1 MSKTTNLQLF
11 KHDEPLET
19 NENDF
24 DIDEA
29 LNDNW
34 DILDTFAGQVDT
46 RLETLEND
54 LDEIST
60 NLDALETNIE
70 TLQSN
75 VTSLQTDNETNK
87 QNIQD
92 LQSEQETQNT
102 AIENNTEELELLKN
116 NLPEPVTTEQS
127 EEITVQDA
135 MNYYGSL
142 DVSGN
147 STQYTRSG
155 KNKLYLADV
164 AEATNAHGITYSVE
178 DGVITLNGT
187 SIRAHYINFNSSKF
201 DLPAGDYTMSGKELA
216 GSCSGSS
223 GKQLNNEDNSKNLFN
238 GGTMTSTVS
247 NTLENDE
254 TGVHLALYIGSTA
267 VFNNYKFEIQ
277 LEEGTTA
284 TEYEK
289 YGTMP
294 SPDYPSEI
302 KNCGDN
308 INRFDKSTIKTG
320 YYLDSTGA
328 EVANTNYAI
337 TDYIEVEEN
346 ENYTYQGL
354 NITASFGAKGA
365 YYNSSKE
372 FVSPLDLNAENTTIL
387 IPENVK
393 YVKFTIRTTNNNQD
407 TFKIE
412 KGSIATP
419 YSAYNCGSV
428 DIKVEN
434 ANKYVP
440 FETEWV
446 NRGVTTNFY
455 LSGNIKLNG
464 TATGSGGRDTT
475 KNVSTKNVLKAGQ
488 PYTMYVEVVSGTGE
502 TGNIYLNRVDN
513 NAGLRYC
520 KEGEVKTFTQN
531 EDVEVYWGIN
541 VIQGNAYDNLM
552 LRFGLFEGTYTY
564 EEIRKKFVIHEE
576 QIIPFPLKEGQLL
589 HAGDYLASDGVHHKK
604 QTIIFDGDES
614 VNVYNASDENFNNYS
629 VGIHSYYKK
638 MLSYQADDKC
648 SHFINL
654 GHTPSWG
661 RQANT
666 FALSTENKLYLMF
679 PKDVMTSAD
688 ETKNWITEQYNNG
701 TPLTAEGTLA
711 EEIIE
716 AYTEE
721 QQAVYN
727 QLKNL
732 ILYKGYN
739 YITCIDETKCKMKLT
754 YRPDSNSKIKSL
766 EERIEALESEAIA

>member
-46 RLETLEND
+46 RLETLEDD
-54 LDEIST
+54 LDKIST
-60 NLDALETNIE
+60 SLDTLETSIE
-70 TLQSN
+70 TIQSN

-87 QNIQD
+87 QDIQD

-116 NLPEPVTTEQS
+116 NLPDPITTEQS

-147 STQYTRSG
+147 STQDTRSG

-164 AEATNAHGITYSVE
+164 AEATNAHGITYSVK

-216 GSCSGSS
+216 GSCSGISS
-223 GKQLNNEDNSKNLFN
+223 KQLNNDDNSKNLFN
-238 GGTMTSTVS
+238 GGTMTSTVT
-247 NTLENDE
+247 NTIENDE

-289 YGTMP
+289 YGAMP
-294 SPDYPSEI
+294 SPDYPSKI
-302 KNCGDN
+302 KNCKTS
-308 INRFDKSTIKTG
+308 IN
-320 YYLDSTGA
+320 
-328 EVANTNYAI
+328 
-337 TDYIEVEEN
+337 
-346 ENYTYQGL
+346 
-354 NITASFGAKGA
+354 
-365 YYNSSKE
+365 
-372 FVSPLDLNAENTTIL
+372 
-387 IPENVK
+387 
-393 YVKFTIRTTNNNQD
+393 
-407 TFKIE
+407 
-412 KGSIATP
+412 
-419 YSAYNCGSV
+419 
-428 DIKVEN
+428 IKVEN

-604 QTIIFDGDES
+604 QTIIFDGTENIIIAYNDETIDS
-614 VNVYNASDENFNNYS
+614 FRIAISDKYNQ
-629 VGIHSYYKK
+629 
-638 MLSYQADDKC
+638 MLGYQTDDKC
-648 SHFINL
+648 SHFKNL
-654 GHTPSWG
+654 GHTPAWG

-666 FALSTENKLYLMF
+666 FALSSEGYLYIF
-679 PKDVMTSAD
+679 FEKNVITSEIEA
-688 ETKNWITEQYNNG
+688 KNWITEQYNNG
-701 TPLTAEGTLA
+701 TPLTAEGTL
-711 EEIIE
+711 EEEHIE
-716 AYTEE
+716 PYTEE

-727 QLKNL
+727 ELQKLL
-732 ILYKGYN
+732 LYKGYN
-739 YITCIDETKCKMKLT
+739 YIACIDETKCKMKFT
-754 YRPDSNSKIKSL
+754 YRPDNNIKIKSL
-766 EERIEALESEAIA
+766 EERVAALENSEVTA